1 MAKSDKKKIEGAMS
15 QLLFLEQQ
23 LGKFHA
29 AIEDI
34 KAEFYEGIEGAE
46 IEIGGDEKV
55 KPSMPVDEV
64 IDGDLEEE
72 E

>member
-1 MAKSDKKKIEGAMS
+1 MAKLDKKKIEGAMS

-46 IEIGGDEKV
+46 IEIGGEDK
-55 KPSMPVDEV
+55 KPQSMPVNEV
-64 IDGDLEEE
+64 IEEE

>member
-1 MAKSDKKKIEGAMS
+1 MAKPDKKKIEAAMS

-23 LGKFHA
+23 LDKFHA
-29 AIEDI
+29 AIGDI

-46 IEIGGDEKV
+46 VEIVGDEKTKS
-55 KPSMPVDEV
+55 KPSLPVNEV
-64 IDGDLEEE
+64 IEEE